1 MPRIPRAL
9 GALLVS
15 VLVAAGLTVGLA
27 GPSSAAERKVDLPVL
42 SGTGVA
48 GEPLTVLVGGIAT
61 VLPVQWLKD
70 GSPIPG
76 ATGATYVPTVDDVG
90 HSVNAL
96 VSIPLVGDV
105 ATPAMT
111 ILAPSGGGSG
121 GGGGGGGG
129 GSGDPGDTVLALV
142 GGLGLPG
149 SAEVGQLITLTD
161 PVWSL
166 PGVTTTYQWLR
177 DGVPIP
183 GATGQTY
190 VPGLEDAGH
199 AISAQVTGTVAGLLP
214 VTVITDALNIP
225 LASGAQLSP
234 TADVVIG
241 GAKKIGTTL
250 TLTGPTWDQE
260 GATNGY
266 QWLRDD
272 APIAGA
278 TAATYPLVAEDY
290 GHAISVKVTG
300 HKDGFTDNT
309 ITSDPVQPLIGDAIQ
324 FVMKPR
330 VTGTGK
336 VGKLLTAD
344 PGQWTGGT
352 EGSGPPAYTYQ
363 WLRDGAVITGAVA
376 QTYQVDRAD
385 VGKDLAVLVTA
396 TRPAY
401 KAGKF
406 TTAPVHV
413 AKLSSKLTAS
423 LAKKTVKK
431 GKAATLQLVLKVP
444 GVGSPTGK
452 VKILDGTK
460 ALTKAAFA
468 KGRHGKLVV
477 KLAKLKP
484 GVHKLKA
491 VYAGS
496 ATVAGATS
504 KVVKLTVTK

>member
-1 MPRIPRAL
+1 MRKFARAI
-9 GALLVS
+9 GATVVTTLVTGGLTWGSS
-15 VLVAAGLTVGLA
+15 VVLDAAAAPLPAGQGGVAADPLITLPPLPTDSLPTVPL
-27 GPSSAAERKVDLPVL
+27 PSLPLPTSTESSTAA
-42 SGTGVA
+42 
-48 GEPLTVLVGGIAT
+48 
-61 VLPVQWLKD
+61 
-70 GSPIPG
+70 
-76 ATGATYVPTVDDVG
+76 ATGTA
-90 HSVNAL
+90 S
-96 VSIPLVGDV
+96 PLDG
-105 ATPAMT
+105 
-111 ILAPSGGGSG
+111 
-121 GGGGGGGG
+121 
-129 GSGDPGDTVLALV
+129 VLTLL
-142 GGLGLPG
+142 GGLGLPA

-166 PGVTTTYQWLR
+166 PGVVTTYQWLR

-183 GATGQTY
+183 GATGPTY
-190 VPGLEDAGH
+190 VPTLEDAGH
-199 AISAQVTGTVAGLLP
+199 AISAQVTGTLAGIP
-214 VTVITDALNIP
+214 AVTLITGALNIP
-225 LASGAQLSP
+225 LAQSPQLAP
-234 TADVVIG
+234 TADVAIG

-250 TLTGPTWDQE
+250 TLTGPSWDQD
-260 GATNGY
+260 GVTNGY
-266 QWLRDD
+266 QWLRDG
-272 APIAGA
+272 APVAGA
-278 TAATYPLVAEDY
+278 TSTTYPLVAEDY

-300 HKDGFTDNT
+300 HKEGFTDNT

-330 VTGTGK
+330 ITGTGK
-336 VGKLLTAD
+336 VGQLLTAD

-352 EGSGPPAYTYQ
+352 EGSGQPAYTYQ

-376 QTYQVDRAD
+376 QTYQVDQAD
-385 VGKDLAVLVTA
+385 VGQDLAVLVTA

-413 AKLSSKLTAS
+413 AKLSSKLTAA

-431 GKAATLQLVLKVP
+431 GKAATLRLALKVP

-452 VKILDGTK
+452 VTILDGTK

-468 KGRHGKLVV
+468 KGKHGKLVV